1 MKPALALPPSKYG
14 KIEICLDPIKK
25 SATVTAVHSRTSSSI
40 SLVPVVMKEKKVNFM
55 VEENKSPKKIKN
67 MKTSKKGKKI
77 VETKE
82 RDNKKTKINNYIS
95 QVNVSNIKKKLG

>member
-1 MKPALALPPSKYG
+1 
-14 KIEICLDPIKK
+14 
-25 SATVTAVHSRTSSSI
+25 
-40 SLVPVVMKEKKVNFM
+40 M

-67 MKTSKKGKKI
+67 MKTSKKGKKP